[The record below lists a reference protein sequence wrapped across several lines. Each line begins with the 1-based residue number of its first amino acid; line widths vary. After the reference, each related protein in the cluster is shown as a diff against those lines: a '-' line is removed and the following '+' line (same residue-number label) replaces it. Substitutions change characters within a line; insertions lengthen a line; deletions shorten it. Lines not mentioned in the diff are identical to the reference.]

1 MTLLTALLAAAPT
14 MAPAPIAIPIPQD
27 VLSVFIEST
36 DNLLKHPKDQ
46 ALRGAFDLLGE
57 RLLELPGEMPE
68 LSEMPPHLIPMVYEM
83 IGSAKTIRIMDARE
97 ASSMIPVSAMI
108 MLNPGNW
115 DTAVNWMTNIE
126 GLLRQVGA
134 PVGARD
140 AQGWLPFEGAP
151 FPLRLGVIEGGALVM
166 SAAEPTVGPLT
177 LLSATL
183 PNNLAPTFAVSM
195 DMGTALEMVM
205 PMLEMAEPQVG
216 SIVNDITSAL
226 HLDEFS
232 MEMACG
238 SDGTKSYTSVVLP
251 GFGAALQDL
260 GALPTEGL
268 TAEDLRLIPADATM
282 ASVQSFD
289 MNGTFDMVL
298 DLAEPFLAEV
308 GIEDPVAML
317 EGFTGVNIKRDL
329 LDHMGT
335 HMGTYFSD
343 STGGGGLMSM
353 VMFMEVTDAE
363 KLNAGMLSIS
373 AMLNGVL
380 ASEAEGYI
388 QMRSIVRNGMTCHTL
403 TFPGL
408 PVPFEPTIVMGE
420 GNLFIG
426 LTPQAALVAA
436 QMETNSGASLLYN
449 AQFASNFD
457 GNYGNL
463 YGVSFFRD
471 DAFMREGYGITSLL
485 CSGLAN
491 SVRSQ
496 INVERDAGL
505 IMPTFPDLMKD
516 VRPTVSV
523 TRINE
528 AGDLVSTMEGDPSV
542 LVNLTRTVGYMAS
555 NPSAWLGFLPLFAG
569 AVDQNSVVLG
579 NF

>member
-14 MAPAPIAIPIPQD
+14 MAPAPIAIPTPQD

-216 SIVNDITSAL
+216 SIV
-226 HLDEFS
+226 
-232 MEMACG
+232 
-238 SDGTKSYTSVVLP
+238 
-251 GFGAALQDL
+251 
-260 GALPTEGL
+260 
-268 TAEDLRLIPADATM
+268 
-282 ASVQSFD
+282 
-289 MNGTFDMVL
+289 
-298 DLAEPFLAEV
+298 
-308 GIEDPVAML
+308 
-317 EGFTGVNIKRDL
+317 
-329 LDHMGT
+329 
-335 HMGTYFSD
+335 
-343 STGGGGLMSM
+343 
-353 VMFMEVTDAE
+353 
-363 KLNAGMLSIS
+363 
-373 AMLNGVL
+373 
-380 ASEAEGYI
+380 
-388 QMRSIVRNGMTCHTL
+388 
-403 TFPGL
+403 
-408 PVPFEPTIVMGE
+408 
-420 GNLFIG
+420 
-426 LTPQAALVAA
+426 
-436 QMETNSGASLLYN
+436 
-449 AQFASNFD
+449 
-457 GNYGNL
+457 
-463 YGVSFFRD
+463 
-471 DAFMREGYGITSLL
+471 
-485 CSGLAN
+485 
-491 SVRSQ
+491 
-496 INVERDAGL
+496 
-505 IMPTFPDLMKD
+505 
-516 VRPTVSV
+516 
-523 TRINE
+523 
-528 AGDLVSTMEGDPSV
+528 
-542 LVNLTRTVGYMAS
+542 
-555 NPSAWLGFLPLFAG
+555 
-569 AVDQNSVVLG
+569 
-579 NF
+579 